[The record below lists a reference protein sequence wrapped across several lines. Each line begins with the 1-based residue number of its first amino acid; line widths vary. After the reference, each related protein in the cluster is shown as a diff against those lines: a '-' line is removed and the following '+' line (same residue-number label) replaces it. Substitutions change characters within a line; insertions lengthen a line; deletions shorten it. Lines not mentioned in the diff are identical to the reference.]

1 MTPKGTISALAKV
14 RTIYTASR
22 RLLVG
27 TALPRN
33 GFLHPGASFSTP
45 AVESPREFETS
56 EGRLSPH
63 LTMEVTGLRRTASP
77 GDSKCSPGGRRCSS
91 PEKAARAFPI
101 SQCFRGSPE
110 TLTLQH
116 HVTYDDLERVMKST
130 NPGNFTSM
138 RMDRF
143 HLRNY

>member
-1 MTPKGTISALAKV
+1 MLSHRVTPKGTISALDNLHGFKAPPRGHCSAKKWV
-14 RTIYTASR
+14 S
-22 RLLVG
+22 
-27 TALPRN
+27 
-33 GFLHPGASFSTP
+33 PGASFLTP
-45 AVESPREFETS
+45 AVESPGEFETS

-77 GDSKCSPGGRRCSS
+77 GDSKRSPGGRRCSS

-101 SQCFRGSPE
+101 SQCFKGSPE